1 MDWYLL
7 FLYAIGLQVW
17 SAEAQPCTELEQF
30 VNIGHVLSMCKG
42 SEILGSLSNE
52 YIFEANMLNE
62 HEFNEL
68 FENVIEVRMCVEIYF
83 TKFKVIRFPNVI
95 RWRSCS
101 VGPALRIVGNDRLEK
116 IVFNES
122 VIFTK
127 TRYPPV
133 LSDMVVIRGNRKL
146 STEAI
151 NNITHIFHSYRF
163 FVPRVGECAVPGRV
177 IDLSQLNCE
186 SYYGDIA
193 FSQDVVGELPTIGGS
208 VDGCLV
214 IENTLIKDIEFI
226 KDFDFKPAHICKN
239 RIVRNKY
246 LCISEGLENH
256 LRRKMNITIRDNL
269 PKGCRKYIDRRV
281 ALFASLGCIFIIL
294 SLLISCIKLFSTT

>member
-1 MDWYLL
+1 MFD
-7 FLYAIGLQVW
+7 GSRSW
-17 SAEAQPCTELEQF
+17 S
-30 VNIGHVLSMCKG
+30 VLSIEARKLCSKTH
-42 SEILGSLSNE
+42 SLRS
-52 YIFEANMLNE
+52 YFAN
-62 HEFNEL
+62 
-68 FENVIEVRMCVEIYF
+68 
-83 TKFKVIRFPNVI
+83 
-95 RWRSCS
+95 
-101 VGPALRIVGNDRLEK
+101 VGPALRIVGNERLEK

-214 IENTLIKDIEFI
+214 IEDTLIRDIEFI

-269 PKGCRKYIDRRV
+269 PKGCRKCGAGTAD
-281 ALFASLGCIFIIL
+281 GPL
-294 SLLISCIKLFSTT
+294 SLARSRCVDVPMSSGLSVPPLSLQS